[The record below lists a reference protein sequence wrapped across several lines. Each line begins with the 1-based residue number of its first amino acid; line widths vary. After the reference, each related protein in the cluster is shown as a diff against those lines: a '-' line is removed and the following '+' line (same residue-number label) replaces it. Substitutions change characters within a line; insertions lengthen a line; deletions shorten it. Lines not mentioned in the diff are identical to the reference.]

1 MTNKKQTKA
10 VVASKEVVA
19 EKSYRTPNCSV
30 NFKVI
35 VDFENEMKSL
45 KLTKDSSV
53 NNIMLALY
61 KKHGTN
67 LNPAVLAQQIRNFK
81 NVDKVETDKDYCK
94 CSMNCIGWYK
104 NHYRPELNKFVSTK
118 KKGAT
123 KQELLDKLYAVPE
136 IKESPIG
143 QFLPSL
149 PLTKLQELVT
159 NYELA

>member
-10 VVASKEVVA
+10 VVASKAVV

-30 NFKVI
+30 NFNVI
-35 VDFENEMKSL
+35 VDFDGEMKSL

-67 LNPAVLAQQIRNFK
+67 LNPNVLAQQIRNFK
-81 NVDKVETDKDYCK
+81 GDGCK
-94 CSMNCIGWYK
+94 CSANCISWYK
-104 NHYRPELNKFVSTK
+104 NHYRPEQNKFVSTK

-123 KQELLDKLYAVPE
+123 KQELTDCMLCLKSKNHQSVNFYQACR
-136 IKESPIG
+136 
-143 QFLPSL
+143 
-149 PLTKLQELVT
+149 
-159 NYELA
+159 

>member
-19 EKSYRTPNCSV
+19 EKSYRVPNCSV

-35 VDFENEMKSL
+35 VDFENEMKLL
-45 KLTKDSSV
+45 KLTKDSSI

-67 LNPAVLAQQIRNFK
+67 LNPNVLAQQIRNFK
-81 NVDKVETDKDYCK
+81 GEGCK

>member
-1 MTNKKQTKA
+1 MTKNSTKSVANTKKVA
-10 VVASKEVVA
+10 VESVVA

-30 NFKVI
+30 NFNVI
-35 VDFENEMKSL
+35 VDFDGEMKSL

-67 LNPAVLAQQIRNFK
+67 LNPNVLAQQIRNFK
-81 NVDKVETDKDYCK
+81 GDGCK
-94 CSMNCIGWYK
+94 CSANCISWYK

-123 KQELLDKLYAVPE
+123 KQELLDKLYAIDE
-136 IKESPIG
+136 IKNSPVG
-143 QFLPSL
+143 QFLPAL
-149 PLTKLQELVT
+149 PLNKLQELVT

>member
-1 MTNKKQTKA
+1 MTKSKKSQA
-10 VVASKEVVA
+10 VAASTEST
-19 EKSYRTPNCSV
+19 KSYLVPNCSV
-30 NFKVI
+30 NFNVI
-35 VDFENEMKSL
+35 IDFDGEMKSL

-67 LNPAVLAQQIRNFK
+67 LNPNVLAQQIRTFK
-81 NVDKVETDKDYCK
+81 GDGCK
-94 CSMNCIGWYK
+94 CSANCISWYK

-149 PLTKLQELVT
+149 PLNKLQELVT
-159 NYELA
+159 KYELA

>member
-1 MTNKKQTKA
+1 MTKSKKSQA

-19 EKSYRTPNCSV
+19 EKSYRVPNCSV

-35 VDFENEMKSL
+35 VDFENEMKVL

-67 LNPAVLAQQIRNFK
+67 LNPNVLAKQIRDFK
-81 NVDKVETDKDYCK
+81 NVGKVETDKDYCK

-118 KKGAT
+118 KKGST
-123 KQELLDKLYAVPE
+123 KQQLLDKLYAVDE
-136 IKESPIG
+136 IKNSPIS

>member
-1 MTNKKQTKA
+1 
-10 VVASKEVVA
+10 
-19 EKSYRTPNCSV
+19 
-30 NFKVI
+30 
-35 VDFENEMKSL
+35 
-45 KLTKDSSV
+45 
-53 NNIMLALY
+53 MLALY

-67 LNPAVLAQQIRNFK
+67 LNPNVLAQQIRNFK
-81 NVDKVETDKDYCK
+81 GDGCK
-94 CSMNCIGWYK
+94 CSANCISWYK
-104 NHYRPELNKFVSTK
+104 NHYRPEQNKFVSTK

-123 KQELLDKLYAVPE
+123 KQELLDRLYAVPE

>member
-1 MTNKKQTKA
+1 MTNKKQAKA

-30 NFKVI
+30 NFSVI
-35 VDFENEMKSL
+35 VDFDGEMKSL
-45 KLTKDSSV
+45 KLTKDSTV

-67 LNPAVLAQQIRNFK
+67 LNPNVLAQQIRNFK
-81 NVDKVETDKDYCK
+81 GDGCK
-94 CSMNCIGWYK
+94 CSANCISWYK

-118 KKGAT
+118 KKGMT